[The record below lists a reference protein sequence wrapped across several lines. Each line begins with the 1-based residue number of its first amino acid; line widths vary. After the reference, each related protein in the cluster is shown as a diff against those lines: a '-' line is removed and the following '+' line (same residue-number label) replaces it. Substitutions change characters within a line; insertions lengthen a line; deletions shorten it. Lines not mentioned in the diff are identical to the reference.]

1 MTTANVADIQALLGS
16 IKGNGETS
24 VNAVK
29 TVTTTQSADAET
41 ALKQDTKQ
49 AISEVEAEYDEI
61 ILAIID
67 ERDSEIAAL
76 KAKQEAKAEAIRF
89 ERDRSIN
96 FFATAK
102 QLVATLKRSEQ
113 GLPVQIAD
121 NITPKLDSLT
131 KYGFDINDDATIAL
145 LFSED
150 VCGSTAYNIKSYK
163 DFQAELAKVEERN
176 KDFSVKQASEK
187 AAPAFQ
193 AISEVQKTV
202 TTDMPVEVSLTGE
215 NGTEKFTDVWQEE
228 SYNEGYYDEL
238 TSALNDFKSQMDAA
252 AEKVGRRPSKAYYAF
267 FKAAA
272 DNGIDTDLTSKT
284 KFEAYEADLIA
295 EAKKLDVQYITD
307 LYKDMS
313 SLSYESP
320 SYDARI
326 QTNIVS
332 IQDQIAAVSE
342 RYGLSKDEVITAAFA
357 KQNIT
362 TEADLNTRLLAD
374 SFDINVRSIVNGI
387 HALKVTEGTSVEDTL
402 KTAQS
407 VDLSEKRLKAAGVSN
422 DNIETITGLKSDFI
436 TALSK
441 GEPTREIEMALGT
454 AAINAQSD
462 MVSRQINRTYPKLSA

>member
-1 MTTANVADIQALLGS
+1 MTTADIKALLDAVNPEDKES
-16 IKGNGETS
+16 INTIKS
-24 VNAVK
+24 VINAK
-29 TVTTTQSADAET
+29 KDNAEEELKSVTNE
-41 ALKQDTKQ
+41 
-49 AISEVEAEYDEI
+49 AIKILQQECHER
-61 ILAIID
+61 ILAAIE
-67 ERDSEIAAL
+67 ERDSATELLKAQEAEEAAAL
-76 KAKQEAKAEAIRF
+76 KT
-89 ERDRSIN
+89 ERDRNIN

-102 QLVATLKRSEQ
+102 QLVETLKRSEQ
-113 GLPVQIAD
+113 GLPVQFAD
-121 NITPKLDSLT
+121 SFEPKLASLK
-131 KYGFDINDDATIAL
+131 KYGFDIKDDATIAL
-145 LFSED
+145 LFSEE
-150 VCGSTAYNIKSYK
+150 VCGSSAYNIKSYK

-252 AEKVGRRPSKAYYAF
+252 AEKVGRRPSKVYYAF

-272 DNGIDTDLTSKT
+272 DNGIGTDLTSKA

-295 EAKKLDVQYITD
+295 EAKELDIQYITD
-307 LYKDMS
+307 LYQDMS

-342 RYGLSKDEVITAAFA
+342 RYGLSKDEVITKAFA
-357 KQNIT
+357 KQSIT
-362 TEADLNTRLLAD
+362 TEADLNKRLLAD

-387 HALKVTEGTSVEDTL
+387 HALKVAEGASVEDTL
-402 KTAQS
+402 KAVQS

-436 TALSK
+436 TALNK
-441 GEPTREIEMALGT
+441 GEPTREIEAALGT

>member
-1 MTTANVADIQALLGS
+1 MTTADIKALLDAVNPED
-16 IKGNGETS
+16 KGS
-24 VNAVK
+24 VNTIKSFINAK
-29 TVTTTQSADAET
+29 KDDAEKE
-41 ALKQDTKQ
+41 LKSVTNE
-49 AISEVEAEYDEI
+49 AIQVLQQECHER
-61 ILAIID
+61 ILAAIE
-67 ERDSEIAAL
+67 ERDSATEFLKAQEAEEAAAL
-76 KAKQEAKAEAIRF
+76 KA
-89 ERDRSIN
+89 ERDRNIN

-102 QLVATLKRSEQ
+102 QLVETLKRSEQ
-113 GLPVQIAD
+113 GLPVQFAD
-121 NITPKLDSLT
+121 SFEPKLASLT
-131 KYGFDINDDATIAL
+131 KYGFDIKDDATIAL
-145 LFSED
+145 LFSQE
-150 VCGSTAYNIKSYK
+150 VCGSSAYNIKSYK
-163 DFQAELAKVEERN
+163 DFQTELAKVEERN

-187 AAPAFQ
+187 AVPAFQ
-193 AISEVQKTV
+193 AIGEAQKTI

-215 NGTEKFTDVWQEE
+215 NGTEQFADVWQEE
-228 SYNEGYYDEL
+228 SYNESYYDEL
-238 TSALNDFKSQMDAA
+238 TSALSDFKSQMNAA
-252 AEKVGRRPSKAYYAF
+252 AEKVGRRPSKVYYAF

-295 EAKKLDVQYITD
+295 EAKELDIQYITD
-307 LYKDMS
+307 LYQDMS

-357 KQNIT
+357 KQSIT
-362 TEADLNTRLLAD
+362 TEADLNKRLLAD

-387 HALKVTEGTSVEDTL
+387 HTLKVAEGASVEDTL

>member
-1 MTTANVADIQALLGS
+1 
-16 IKGNGETS
+16 
-24 VNAVK
+24 
-29 TVTTTQSADAET
+29 
-41 ALKQDTKQ
+41 
-49 AISEVEAEYDEI
+49 
-61 ILAIID
+61 
-67 ERDSEIAAL
+67 
-76 KAKQEAKAEAIRF
+76 
-89 ERDRSIN
+89 
-96 FFATAK
+96 
-102 QLVATLKRSEQ
+102 
-113 GLPVQIAD
+113 
-121 NITPKLDSLT
+121 
-131 KYGFDINDDATIAL
+131 
-145 LFSED
+145 
-150 VCGSTAYNIKSYK
+150 
-163 DFQAELAKVEERN
+163 
-176 KDFSVKQASEK
+176 
-187 AAPAFQ
+187 
-193 AISEVQKTV
+193 
-202 TTDMPVEVSLTGE
+202 
-215 NGTEKFTDVWQEE
+215 
-228 SYNEGYYDEL
+228 
-238 TSALNDFKSQMDAA
+238 
-252 AEKVGRRPSKAYYAF
+252 PSKAYYAF